1 MTIAETEYQLQ
12 SDSSGAWTGEDFSVE
27 TIHVEPRS
35 DSTGIPDD
43 SLFAKSKDGAAQIS
57 FDVWLSSKYDLRLKE
72 FALAIGPSIHHGAT
86 SRLEPNRYQCLTLR
100 YPDTIPDQIDAMID
114 RAYLPRRW
122 IEEGVTPP
130 TLKCRFL
137 TKEICKAI
145 YELYEMIP
153 SRIVASKEEGLYVV
167 YHHLRNGRSFSL
179 EIDNELDCIAQVYDQ
194 RNIFLTDS
202 FESDNELKTFMNYFN
217 V

>member
-1 MTIAETEYQLQ
+1 MTTAETEYQLQ
-12 SDSSGAWTGEDFSVE
+12 SDSSGPWTEEHLSVI
-27 TIHVEPRS
+27 TIPVEPNS
-35 DSTGIPDD
+35 DSTGIPDE
-43 SLFAKSKDGAAQIS
+43 SLFTKGTDGAAQIS

-86 SRLEPNRYQCLTLR
+86 SRLEPNRYQYITLR
-100 YPDTIPDQIDAMID
+100 YPDTIPDQIDAMVD
-114 RAYLPRRW
+114 RARLPKRW
-122 IEEGVTPP
+122 IEEGVAPP

-145 YELYEMIP
+145 YEWYEIIP
-153 SRIVASKEEGLYVV
+153 SRIVVSKEEGLYVV

-202 FESDNELKTFMNYFN
+202 FESDNHLKTFMNYFN